1 MHFLIILVW
10 ENFSVYDLK
19 FRGNKLKVGKF
30 DHMKLL
36 HGEKIISK
44 VKRQMTNW
52 EKISATMNS
61 QRNQKIIIN
70 TCSNRWINNKSW
82 QEYSLRHKRLCN
94 LVKMVFIPFPLSL
107 LLQVAI
113 YNTAYCWTL
122 GYAILSDTDTFWLL
136 LGLFLLHFFL

>member
-52 EKISATMNS
+52 EKISATY
-61 QRNQKIIIN
+61 
-70 TCSNRWINNKSW
+70 NR
-82 QEYSLRHKRLCN
+82 Q
-94 LVKMVFIPFPLSL
+94 
-107 LLQVAI
+107 
-113 YNTAYCWTL
+113 
-122 GYAILSDTDTFWLL
+122 
-136 LGLFLLHFFL
+136 